1 MAAENKSEKG
11 TAQRHQKAT
20 QAGQVPRSRELASSV
35 TLFLVTLATG
45 SIAAGWMVPWR
56 RFFTLAL
63 DAGQPEAL
71 LSYPILMKTGAAV
84 VLAAGP
90 ILWLAFAISTGMF
103 FAQGGF
109 VFAPEAI
116 GFKPER
122 LNPVNNI
129 KRIFS
134 LRGVTPL
141 LRSLLPAAYILWLA
155 VSMLRRDWSAVLHA
169 SQLSTLALTRQVM
182 GEALEIA
189 WKSAMVMLV
198 WSGLDYAVQQHDF
211 EEGLKMS
218 KQEVKEE
225 MKDSL
230 GNPTVKGRIRGLQ
243 RQMRRKFMMQNIA
256 KATVVVTNPTHY
268 AIALQYTEEMD
279 APVMLA
285 KGRNLIAEQ
294 IKKMARWEGIPMVE
308 NKPLAQSLYK
318 TVEVGQTI
326 PPQLY
331 TAVAEILA
339 FIYRAQAMAT
349 AAAAAARNSARNPLL
364 GLTNS
369 GATNSRVGGSR

>member
-11 TAQRHQKAT
+11 TALRRQKAEE
-20 QAGQVPRSRELASSV
+20 QGQVPRSRELSSSV
-35 TLFLVTLATG
+35 TMFLMTLATAG
-45 SIAAGWMVPWR
+45 IAAGWIAPWR

-63 DAGQPEAL
+63 DAGQPNAV
-71 LSYPILMKTGAAV
+71 LSYPILVKTAATV
-84 VLAAGP
+84 SLAVAP
-90 ILWLAFAISTGMF
+90 IIWLAFAISMGMF

-109 VFAPEAI
+109 VFAPSAL

-122 LNPVNNI
+122 LNPANNV

-134 LRGVTPL
+134 MRGVIPL
-141 LRSLLPAAYILWLA
+141 LRSLVPAAYILWLA
-155 VSMLRRDWSAVLHA
+155 AAMLRRDWLAILHA
-169 SQLSTLALTRQVM
+169 SQLSTAALLRQLM
-182 GEALEIA
+182 GEAFEIA
-189 WKSAMVMLV
+189 WKASMVMLV

-211 EEGLKMS
+211 EKGLKMS

-225 MKDSL
+225 MKDTL
-230 GNPTVKGRIRGLQ
+230 GNPTIRGRVRTLQ
-243 RQMRRKFMMQNIA
+243 RQMRRRFMMEAIA

-268 AIALQYTEEMD
+268 AIALQYTEDMD
-279 APVMLA
+279 APVVLA

-294 IKKMARWEGIPMVE
+294 IKKKARWEGIPLVE

-318 TVEVGQTI
+318 AVEVGQTI

-349 AAAAAARNSARNPLL
+349 AAAAAARSASSVANSKF
-364 GLTNS
+364 
-369 GATNSRVGGSR
+369 GGRR